1 MRQDILERMTAII
14 VSNNDNNNNNN
25 QPRIFDKITN

>member
-14 VSNNDNNNNNN
+14 VSNNDDNNNNN
-25 QPRIFDKITN
+25 QPRTFDKITN